1 MAAHHPEA
9 AAWSSRVRNLQVRDA
24 CARHCAASHASRT
37 PPTHPPPRRQAAP
50 GPAPP
55 HAEAGPENR
64 AGTITSSPPRYAG
77 ITWFPAFGIT
87 PPVDLQAPQAWK
99 RFRKPGNVSSNL
111 GAAGVLRTCFS
122 LSSPPSWF
130 QRQAA
135 AAELSS
141 ASMEAARRS
150 ECRGNRLSRRQFF
163 VWCWFCSLVCLIFLL
178 PKSNKGGDRKVLVP
192 QES

>member
-1 MAAHHPEA
+1 MRVEGAEGLANSLSLSLFTSVRGPSLRPTTSHHPMAAHHPEA

-55 HAEAGPENR
+55 HAEARPENR

-77 ITWFPAFGIT
+77 ITWFLAFGIT

-99 RFRKPGNVSSNL
+99 RFFKSG
-111 GAAGVLRTCFS
+111 
-122 LSSPPSWF
+122 
-130 QRQAA
+130 
-135 AAELSS
+135 
-141 ASMEAARRS
+141 
-150 ECRGNRLSRRQFF
+150 SRRRPPNLLQFKLTAF
-163 VWCWFCSLVCLIFLL
+163 
-178 PKSNKGGDRKVLVP
+178 LVP
-192 QES
+192 APGSSSRAFECIDGGCQTFRVPRE